1 MPDAVVVERAGLA
14 CLTDFG
20 RAGRAHLGVSVNGAA
35 DRYSAR
41 TANVLVGNSDGAPLI
56 EVTGS
61 SLGVRARQPL
71 LVAATGAVD
80 RVLLDGVPAPV
91 GEPLV
96 VPAGCRIDLDP
107 AEHGYR
113 SYLAVNGVLGAA
125 PVLGSVAPDPLLG
138 IGQLLSTGAV
148 VCLQSRFT
156 GLDHP
161 FSRVPLFRLSA
172 PDTTLGGGELE
183 VDVTPGP
190 DVGEFGG
197 APGQLLPGS
206 FTVTPQSDHIG
217 LRLTG
222 PVPRRTVSSEILS
235 RGVPVGA
242 VEVPPGAGLIVLLR
256 GRFTTAGYP
265 LLAVVTAQSIDRLGQ
280 VRPGSTLR
288 FRTRTVD
295 EAVSALRADEQ
306 RLNALAGRVR
316 TALTATGLGAVLAEG
331 HLGRRGGRRT
341 DTSAAGHSPAGR

>member
-1 MPDAVVVERAGLA
+1 VTEAVVVERAGLA

-41 TANVLVGNSDGAPLI
+41 TANVLVGNADGAPLI

-61 SLGVRARQPL
+61 ALGVRARQPL

-80 RVLLDGVPAPV
+80 RVRLDGFAAPV
-91 GEPLV
+91 AEPLV

-107 AEHGYR
+107 AEQGFR
-113 SYLAVNGVLGAA
+113 SYLAVNGLLGAA

-148 VCLQSRFT
+148 ICLESRFT

-161 FSRVPLFRLSA
+161 FSRVPLFRLDA
-172 PDTTLGGGELE
+172 PVTALGGGDVE

-190 DVGEFGG
+190 DVAEFGDG
-197 APGQLLPGS
+197 PGRLLAGS

-222 PVPRRTVSSEILS
+222 PVPRRTVGSEILS

-265 LLAVVTAQSIDRLGQ
+265 LLAVVTAQSVDRLGQ
-280 VRPGSTLR
+280 VRPGSTIR
-288 FRTRTVD
+288 FRTRTVE
-295 EAVSALRADEQ
+295 EAVSALRAAER
-306 RLNALAGRVR
+306 RLDALAGRVG
-316 TALTATGLGAVLAEG
+316 TAFTATGLGAVLADQHRG
-331 HLGRRGGRRT
+331 HRT
-341 DTSAAGHSPAGR
+341 DTSAVGHPPAGR